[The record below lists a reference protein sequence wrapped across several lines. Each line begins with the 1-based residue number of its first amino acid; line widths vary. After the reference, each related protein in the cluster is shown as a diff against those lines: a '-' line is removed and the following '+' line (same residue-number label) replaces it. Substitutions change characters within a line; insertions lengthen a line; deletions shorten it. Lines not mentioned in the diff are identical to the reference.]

1 MISEE
6 AVAEFLRSNNI
17 KEYSRKKLLSKGV
30 NSTIFLII
38 TESERYVLN
47 VFSSPLDQTTLSLI
61 MKGSAFFAQMGFPF
75 PKVLASGKV
84 DGYDALLTSFQTGK
98 VITTWG
104 AKEYEKVGL
113 LLGSLHLAGSEFVI
127 EESKPPLILSLQYDF
142 KEIVPHIPSSFRSIE
157 ASLDH
162 LQSVWPAKLPSGLI
176 HNDIWYKN
184 ILFNDNK
191 IAAVLDFTMPAC
203 DLFVLDLATL
213 IKGIYFSSHSP
224 SPNDDLNCFLT
235 YYQKA
240 RPLSHEEL
248 DSLETMIQCKILYT
262 IIYMLKK
269 SIERPAQKENFLNLA
284 SFNLLKLE
292 DSKHISF
299 AKILT

>member
-1 MISEE
+1 
-6 AVAEFLRSNNI
+6 
-17 KEYSRKKLLSKGV
+17 
-30 NSTIFLII
+30 
-38 TESERYVLN
+38 
-47 VFSSPLDQTTLSLI
+47 
-61 MKGSAFFAQMGFPF
+61 MGFPF
-75 PKVLASGKV
+75 PNVLASGKV
-84 DGYDALLTSFQTGK
+84 EGHDALLTSFQTGK
-98 VITTWG
+98 VITSWTS
-104 AKEYEKVGL
+104 KEYEKVGL
-113 LLGSLHLAGSEFVI
+113 LLGSLHLAGSEFTI
-127 EESKPPLILSLQYDF
+127 EEAKPPLILSLQYDF
-142 KEIVPHIPSSFRSIE
+142 KEIAPRLPKEFQSIE
-157 ASLDH
+157 KTLDE
-162 LQSVWPAKLPSGLI
+162 LQSVWPMKLPSGLI

-184 ILFNDNK
+184 ILFNENK

-235 YYQKA
+235 HYQKA
-240 RPLSHEEL
+240 RPLSSEEL

-269 SIERPAQKENFLNLA
+269 SLEHPAQKENFLNLA